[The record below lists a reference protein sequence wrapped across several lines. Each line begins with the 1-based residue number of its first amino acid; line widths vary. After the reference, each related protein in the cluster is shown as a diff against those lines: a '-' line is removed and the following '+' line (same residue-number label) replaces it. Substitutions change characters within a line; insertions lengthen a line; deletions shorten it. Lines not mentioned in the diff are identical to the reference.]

1 MSSVFIYHI
10 HIIHM
15 QYTEREC
22 VDRKWVIQYCTLY
35 NVNIFKLYN
44 NRNIFS

>member
-22 VDRKWVIQYCTLY
+22 VDRTVSGLY
-35 NVNIFKLYN
+35 NTVHC
-44 NRNIFS
+44 RM